1 MDLENNDTSLPS
13 SEASMAERVAP
24 EPLESDEAVFST
36 EEVVSD
42 YEQPAFKVF
51 FQIDNGQTEVT
62 VEGVDQ
68 EMLLFD
74 LTQAFYETGVSVKR
88 AKIATQDT
96 CIVDI
101 FYVVDGVTKAPL
113 SESRE
118 EEVKMRILERLSE
131 RHQELAN

>member
-1 MDLENNDTSLPS
+1 MS
-13 SEASMAERVAP
+13 SDIQALVLFLTRHY
-24 EPLESDEAVFST
+24 FS
-36 EEVVSD
+36 
-42 YEQPAFKVF
+42 F
-51 FQIDNGQTEVT
+51 
-62 VEGVDQ
+62 
-68 EMLLFD
+68 
-74 LTQAFYETGVSVKR
+74 SVKR